1 VRRCEEAVA
10 AKVFGGL
17 TCVRRLVVRRG
28 GNRFELDNLV
38 DLVLTAVGARPSDHT
53 SLWATVDA
61 GGEPGVEIAE
71 QRPLSPP
78 GSAVAVKLESAPQR
92 SVRTTERLAELV
104 EHAPLVGDEPCGCFL
119 TLGRDT
125 AGVVFGFEGPIKPTI
140 DALWPHLGGAA
151 HSPADHRIRDLRVSR
166 DESQTGGLGR
176 TVVDGGPVTPAEAA
190 ALLDTDARRIRAWL
204 RRQRGRAPAAGWTI
218 DTATFNGLREA
229 FAVEQHG
236 RTTASSR
243 TPRVR
248 DEI

>member
-1 VRRCEEAVA
+1 MIDLDADADGCTLMVFVAGEPALLLSRDELAWREAVREAVA

-38 DLVLTAVGARPSDHT
+38 DPVLTAVGARPSDHT

-61 GGEPGVEIAE
+61 GSEPGVEIAE

-166 DESQTGGLGR
+166 DESQTG
-176 TVVDGGPVTPAEAA
+176 
-190 ALLDTDARRIRAWL
+190 ALVALWPMEDR
-204 RRQRGRAPAAGWTI
+204 
-218 DTATFNGLREA
+218 
-229 FAVEQHG
+229 
-236 RTTASSR
+236 
-243 TPRVR
+243 
-248 DEI
+248 